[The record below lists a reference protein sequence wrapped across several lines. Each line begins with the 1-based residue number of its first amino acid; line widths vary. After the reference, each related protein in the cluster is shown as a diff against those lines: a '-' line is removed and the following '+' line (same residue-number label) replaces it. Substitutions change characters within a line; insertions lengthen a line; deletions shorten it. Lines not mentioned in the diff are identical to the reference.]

1 MREPGKVESSD
12 VRGWLLSPTTTAGA
26 LMGGTIGA
34 YTAGP
39 VGTLAGVVIGGAVG
53 AAYGYA
59 VDTVFARREQTNGA
73 AANPDGPRR
82 S

>member
-1 MREPGKVESSD
+1 MTGPARIEPISFG
-12 VRGWLLSPTTTAGA
+12 GLLLSPTTTAGA

-39 VGTLAGVVIGGAVG
+39 VGTLAGVVIGGTVG
-53 AAYGYA
+53 AVYGYA
-59 VDTVFARREQTNGA
+59 VDTVFARHERTHGA
-73 AANPDGPRR
+73 GVNPDSSHR